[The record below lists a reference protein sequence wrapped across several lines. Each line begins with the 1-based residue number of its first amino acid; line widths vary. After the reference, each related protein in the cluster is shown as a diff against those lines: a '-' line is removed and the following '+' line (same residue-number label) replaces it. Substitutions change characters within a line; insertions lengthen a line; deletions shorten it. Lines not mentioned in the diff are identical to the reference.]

1 LHLLLLPVET
11 DPGRRSSFGPLVPAS
26 DKRHAA
32 RMPRDPLAVPDP
44 AELEAM
50 AALLEASGHYRVLR
64 RIEPRAPVE
73 IPAGVPTRL
82 GLLLDLETTGLDAAQ
97 DEIIE
102 MALLP
107 FTYGLDGTVYSV
119 GAPFSRLRQ
128 PAQPIPAAIAELTGL
143 TDEMLAGHS
152 IAPEEVTDFIAPA
165 ALIIAH
171 NASFDRRFA
180 EAFCSAFAD
189 KPWACSLSGVDW
201 AGEGFEGSKLGY
213 LAMRQG
219 LFFGGHRALHDCEA
233 TLEILAR
240 PLPRSGVSGLSRLLA
255 TARQATWRIWAVN
268 APFHHK
274 DSLKAR
280 GYRWNGDDNGQP
292 RAWYIDVSE
301 AEQEAECSFL
311 QKTIYGREVELPKQR
326 MTAYERFSARS

>member
-1 LHLLLLPVET
+1 MADQDVRGSCFEPLASA
-11 DPGRRSSFGPLVPAS
+11 PGRR
-26 DKRHAA
+26 HAGA
-32 RMPRDPLAVPDP
+32 MPRDPLAVPDP
-44 AELEAM
+44 SELEAM

-64 RIEPRAPVE
+64 RIAPRAPVE

-82 GLLLDLETTGLDAAQ
+82 GLLLDLETTGLDVRQ
-97 DEIIE
+97 HEIIE

-107 FTYGLDGTVYSV
+107 FTYGLDGTVYRV
-119 GAPFSRLRQ
+119 GEPFSRLRQ
-128 PAQPIPAAIAELTGL
+128 PGQPIPAAIAELTGL

-152 IAPEEVTDFIAPA
+152 IDPDEVAGFIAPV

-180 EAFCSAFAD
+180 EAFCPAFAE

-240 PLPRSGVSGLSRLLA
+240 PLPRSGVSGLSRLLE

-301 AEQEAECSFL
+301 AEQEAECDFL
-311 QKTIYGREVELPKQR
+311 QETIYSRDVELPKQR
-326 MTAYERFSARS
+326 MTAYDRFSGRT

>member
-1 LHLLLLPVET
+1 
-11 DPGRRSSFGPLVPAS
+11 
-26 DKRHAA
+26 
-32 RMPRDPLAVPDP
+32 MPRDTFAVPDP

-50 AALLEASGHYRVLR
+50 AALLETSGHYRVLR
-64 RIEPRAPVE
+64 RIGPRAPIE
-73 IPAGVPTRL
+73 IPMGTPTRL
-82 GLLLDLETTGLDAAQ
+82 GMLLDLETTGLNAAQ

-102 MALLP
+102 MAMLP

-128 PAQPIPAAIAELTGL
+128 PAKPIPAAIAELTGL
-143 TDEMLAGHS
+143 TDEMLAGHN
-152 IAPEEVTDFIAPA
+152 IASEEVTDFIAPA

-180 EAFCSAFAD
+180 EAFCPTFAD

-292 RAWYIDVSE
+292 RAWYIDVGE
-301 AEQEAECSFL
+301 DQQETELSFL
-311 QKTIYGREVELPKQR
+311 EEAIYCREIELPKHR
-326 MTAYERFSARS
+326 MTAYTRFSERS